1 MVWKRTIVWKRMIV
15 WIVWK
20 RTIAWIVWF
29 GLFWLKGFQ
38 FEWIVVVAAVVVA
51 VGWVRIGVG
60 SLWEW
65 DRLGHK

>member
-1 MVWKRTIVWKRMIV
+1 MIV
-15 WIVWK
+15 WM
-20 RTIAWIVWF
+20 VWF

-38 FEWIVVVAAVVVA
+38 FEWIVVAAVAVVA

>member
-1 MVWKRTIVWKRMIV
+1 MVWKKMIVWKRTIV

-38 FEWIVVVAAVVVA
+38 FEWIVVVVAAAVA

>member
-1 MVWKRTIVWKRMIV
+1 MIV
-15 WIVWK
+15 WM
-20 RTIAWIVWF
+20 VWF

-38 FEWIVVVAAVVVA
+38 FEWIVAVVA